1 MKLIG
6 DNKAFLLQKVCTI
19 DRTQIMA
26 LTLATIPGITIKKPI
41 TERIQ
46 DTTLDIIRRR
56 IMVPAIQTTT
66 TMQTSMEGKG
76 VDENFV

>member
-26 LTLATIPGITIKKPI
+26 LTLAIIPGITIKKPT
-41 TERIQ
+41 TEQIQ
-46 DTTLDIIRRR
+46 DTIQDIIRRL
-56 IMVPAIQTTT
+56 IMVPAIQTITS
-66 TMQTSMEGKG
+66 MQTSMEGK
-76 VDENFV
+76 